1 MFMQLPHSSEVGK
14 GFLLLYGNAAHP
26 HLRAVVR
33 FPSCVNRAF
42 GREMLKRNIGVVV
55 VGFPATPIIESRVR
69 FCISAAHNKQLLD
82 KVTSVTM
89 VTRSIGANVLY
100 RDGPFIVALMSPQAL
115 SVISEVG
122 DLLQLK
128 YSRHRLQP
136 SPMRPFD
143 DSVYE
148 DIVD

>member
-1 MFMQLPHSSEVGK
+1 MFVLLPHSSEVGK
-14 GFLLLYGNAAHP
+14 GFLLLYGNSAHP

-100 RDGPFIVALMSPQAL
+100 RDGPFYSGSNVPTGTERHQRGRRPA
-115 SVISEVG
+115 SVKVLPAQTAAVT
-122 DLLQLK
+122 DAA
-128 YSRHRLQP
+128 
-136 SPMRPFD
+136 
-143 DSVYE
+143 V
-148 DIVD
+148 